1 MEMKG
6 KSVED
11 EKEQACAIPM
21 GMRINGLVDQ
31 YEDSINLEGILWTMN
46 RRGGN
51 LSGIGYLRWAGE
63 SVVEVE
69 FAISST
75 SSFHIIQNVL

>member
-1 MEMKG
+1 MKVSTIVCFVLSKYRIMEMKG
-6 KSVED
+6 KSVEV

-51 LSGIGYLRWAGE
+51 LSGIGYLR
-63 SVVEVE
+63 
-69 FAISST
+69 
-75 SSFHIIQNVL
+75 